1 MALNGEIPMK
11 LRLTVAA
18 VALATAGCATNFSYI
33 DGNRYFRTDFNAHSV
48 IVLEVDGKSEIR
60 NPVMVE
66 PGVRVVRVQGPAAPG
81 FRFGQDRTITIDV
94 KPCTHY
100 YLKAVTPNSISAEF
114 TAMIDFEEPIAGCKG
129 RDSGT
134 EAPKGD
140 SNR

>member
-1 MALNGEIPMK
+1 MK

-18 VALATAGCATNFSYI
+18 VALAAAGCATNFSYI
-33 DGNRYFRTDFNAHSV
+33 DGNRYFRTEMNTHSV

-114 TAMIDFEEPIAGCKG
+114 TAMIDFEEPIAGCKAA
-129 RDSGT
+129 DSGT
-134 EAPKGD
+134 EVSTGEA
-140 SNR
+140 NR

>member
-1 MALNGEIPMK
+1 MK

-18 VALATAGCATNFSYI
+18 VALAAAGCATNFSYI

-60 NPVMVE
+60 NPVMVD

-81 FRFGQDRTITIDV
+81 FRFGQDRVITIDV

-134 EAPKGD
+134 EVPTGD
-140 SNR
+140 LKR

>member
-1 MALNGEIPMK
+1 MK

-18 VALATAGCATNFSYI
+18 VALAATGCASNFSYI

-60 NPVMVE
+60 NPVMVD

-94 KPCTHY
+94 KPCTRY

-114 TAMIDFEEPIAGCKG
+114 TPMIDFEEPITGCKG
-129 RDSGT
+129 RDGGT
-134 EAPKGD
+134 EVSKGD

>member
-1 MALNGEIPMK
+1 MK

-60 NPVMVE
+60 NPVMVD

-81 FRFGQDRTITIDV
+81 FRFGQDRVITIDV

-134 EAPKGD
+134 EVPTGD
-140 SNR
+140 SIR

>member
-1 MALNGEIPMK
+1 MK

-18 VALATAGCATNFSYI
+18 VALAAAGCVTNFSYI

-60 NPVMVE
+60 NPVMVD

-81 FRFGQDRTITIDV
+81 FRFGQDRIITIDV

-134 EAPKGD
+134 EVPTGD